1 MIYLEGVHTTET
13 GRSLFFFVL
22 SWSLLV
28 FIFVVVFDVA
38 NIFKDVHVVHFRQ
51 FFGKQN
57 ATDTV
62 SV

>member
-1 MIYLEGVHTTET
+1 
-13 GRSLFFFVL
+13 LF
-22 SWSLLV
+22 V

-38 NIFKDVHVVHFRQ
+38 NIFKDMHVVDLRQ

-57 ATDTV
+57 ATNTV